1 MKPYVILAMV
11 TVAGGFWN
19 IVTSIRILG
28 ELRRR
33 NMRASFLWLRAMA
46 PIYAFRY
53 KKITTEETGKPGALF
68 YHWIISINVALVFA
82 VAALLAKSGI
92 LRLG

>member
-1 MKPYVILAMV
+1 MEAYVILAI
-11 TVAGGFWN
+11 AAAASGFWN

-33 NMRASFLWLRAMA
+33 NIKASFFWLRAMA
-46 PIYAFRY
+46 PIYAYRY
-53 KKITTEETGKPGALF
+53 KKATTEESGRPGALF
-68 YHWIISINVALVFA
+68 YHWIISINLTLVLAL
-82 VAALLAKSGI
+82 AALLTKAGV